1 MAISGKILVG
11 VALLTLAFSAY
22 KFTTK
27 SESAPLLGK
36 KFTTISWADCDN
48 SGSKYFT
55 VTNVLMTGTPAA
67 GQTVTVTISGTAKQ
81 NFVHAS
87 TYWETSYGIW
97 GVQAKGTEVVNPAQS
112 YAAPNPFTMVSAQ
125 QLNQDPPTGNYQTK
139 NQFKDGSGKVF
150 QCVLIKYSI
159 AN

>member
-1 MAISGKILVG
+1 M
-11 VALLTLAFSAY
+11 LTLAFSAY

-27 SESAPLLGK
+27 NDATPLLGK
-36 KFTTISWADCDN
+36 KFTSISWSDCNN
-48 SGSKYFT
+48 SGSKYFD
-55 VTNVLMTGTPAA
+55 VTNVIMTGTPAA
-67 GQTVTVTISGTAKQ
+67 GQKVTVSIYGKAKQ

-112 YAAPNPFTMVSAQ
+112 YTAPNTFTMVSDQ
-125 QLNQDPPTGNYQTK
+125 QLNQDPPTGNYKTT
-139 NQFKDGSGKVF
+139 NEFKDGSGKVF

-159 AN
+159 SN